1 MSEGQVNSLEIC
13 ITSGRKFMHKQDE
26 VLSDAEIVSLFLARD
41 EAAITAVNLKY
52 RDYCWTIAK
61 SILKNQQD
69 AEECLNDTWLKAW
82 ESIPPNEPQN
92 LGAFLATI
100 TKNICINRYDN
111 SHAKKRGKGEL
122 PAVLEEL
129 SECTASRNNVE
140 KEFEHKLLVEA
151 INEFLGT
158 LPRDKRDIFVLRY
171 WYCLS
176 TGEIAKRV
184 GAVNRGSVSVTLLR
198 TRRALA
204 KFLEKRGFLD
214 D

>member
-1 MSEGQVNSLEIC
+1 
-13 ITSGRKFMHKQDE
+13 MHKQDE

-41 EAAITAVNLKY
+41 EAAIAAVSRKY
-52 RDYCWTIAK
+52 GNYCGTIAR
-61 SILKNQQD
+61 SILKNPQD

-82 ESIPPNEPQN
+82 ETIPPNEPQN
-92 LGAFLATI
+92 LGAFLATLA
-100 TKNICINRYDN
+100 KNICLNRYDQ

-122 PAVLEEL
+122 PIVLEEL
-129 SECTASRNNVE
+129 AECTASKNDVE

-151 INEFLGT
+151 VNEFLRE

-176 TGEIAKRV
+176 AAEIAKKV
-184 GAVNRGSVSVTLLR
+184 GAVNKGSVSVTLLR

-204 KFLEKRGFLD
+204 KHLKKRGFLND
-214 D
+214 